1 MILAMFI
8 ITDFIII
15 SLGACVIWMLYKL
28 NKTALKQKMQP
39 VKQERKHV
47 PVAKAS
53 FQNAL
58 NPYDQYKDKKSQL
71 YVPRKPKGG
80 IEIKPMG
87 DD

>member
-1 MILAMFI
+1 MVLAMFI

-15 SLGACVIWMLYKL
+15 SLGACIVWMLHKIE
-28 NKTALKQKMQP
+28 KTVLKQKMQP
-39 VKQERKHV
+39 VKQERKHA
-47 PVAKAS
+47 PVAMAS

-58 NPYDQYKDKKSQL
+58 NPYDQYKDKQSQL